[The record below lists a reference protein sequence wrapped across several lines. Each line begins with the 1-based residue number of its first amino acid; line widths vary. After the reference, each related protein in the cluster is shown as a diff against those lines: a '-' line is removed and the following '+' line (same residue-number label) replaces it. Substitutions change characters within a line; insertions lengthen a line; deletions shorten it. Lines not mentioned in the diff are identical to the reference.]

1 MHRHPNTTGNERK
14 IMRTSPMLPED
25 LRTSVIAVPPLARDA
40 QGEISSQENRRL
52 ISYLEAGGVRSLL
65 YGGNAVFYHLRP
77 SEFASTLELLAQATG
92 PQTFVVPSVGPSYG
106 LMLDQADILRDFDF
120 PTAMLLPQKE
130 IVDPQG
136 IARGI
141 TDLVA
146 RSNKPAV
153 LYLKHDRWL
162 PVDLV
167 GKLYRDGLISWI
179 KYAVVRDRPDVD
191 LYLSELLEEVPAE
204 RIVSGIG
211 EQPAIVHR
219 KLFGLAGFT
228 TGCGCVAPRLS
239 MRLLAAMNDQDWDQ
253 SESIR
258 IEFEPLESLRNAIHP
273 IRVLHEAVA
282 QADIAK
288 TGPIQ
293 PMLAPL
299 EPHQQTPVAQAA
311 VALRHQ
317 DER

>member
-1 MHRHPNTTGNERK
+1 
-14 IMRTSPMLPED
+14 MRTGPMLPED

-52 ISYLEAGGVRSLL
+52 ISYLEDGGVRSLL

-77 SEFASTLELLAQATG
+77 SEFASTLELLAQAAG
-92 PQTFVVPSVGPSYG
+92 PHTFVVPSVGPSYG
-106 LMLDQADILRDFDF
+106 LMLDQAEILRDFDF

-141 TDLVA
+141 MDLVG

-153 LYLKHDRWL
+153 LYLKHERWL

-167 GKLYRDGLISWI
+167 GKLHRDGLLSWI
-179 KYAVVRDRPDVD
+179 KYAVVRDQPEVD
-191 LYLSELLEEVPAE
+191 PYLSELLEAVPADK
-204 RIVSGIG
+204 IVSGIG
-211 EQPAIVHR
+211 EQPAIIHR

-239 MRLLAAMNDQDWDQ
+239 MRLLAAMNDQHWDQ
-253 SESIR
+253 AESIR
-258 IEFEPLESLRNAIHP
+258 HAFEPLESLRNAINP

-282 QADIAK
+282 EADIAR

-293 PMLAPL
+293 PLLAPL
-299 EPHQQTPVAQAA
+299 EPSQRTPVALAA
-311 VALRHQ
+311 VALWRTNKG
-317 DER
+317 DGK